1 MNKVLGTLG
10 MAMRANK
17 LGTGDAVIEDV
28 RNKNAKLIVI
38 AEDASDNTK
47 KKIIDKCQ
55 FYGVDYV
62 FIESG
67 AVLSH
72 AIGKTNR
79 MAVSV
84 KEEGFAKKI
93 KTCLTKG

>member
-1 MNKVLGTLG
+1 MNKVVGTLG
-10 MAMRANK
+10 MAMRASM
-17 LGTGDAVIEDV
+17 LSTGDAVLNDV
-28 RNKNAKLIVI
+28 RSKNAKLVVI

-62 FIESG
+62 FIESS

-72 AIGKTNR
+72 AIGKANR
-79 MAVSV
+79 MAVAV
-84 KEEGFAKKI
+84 REEGFAKKI
-93 KTCLTKG
+93 KTCLMKG